1 MKNIGL
7 FEAKTK
13 LSEICDQV
21 MKQKEPVLITRRG
34 KPLVRID
41 PIEENGLEIWDLAD
55 KFKKA
60 HSSIKDD
67 ILLPSRTIDGDKN
80 LLG

>member
-7 FEAKTK
+7 FEAKTR
-13 LSEICDQV
+13 LSEICDKV
-21 MKQKEPVLITRRG
+21 MKEGQAVLITRRG

-41 PIEENGLEIWDLAD
+41 PVEERKTGIWDLAR

-60 HSSIKDD
+60 HGPIKDD
-67 ILLPSRTIDGDKN
+67 FKLPLRSMDKVKN
-80 LLG
+80 HLV